1 MNKLEQQYLD
11 LLQKILDTGSDRM
24 DRTWIGT
31 RSIFGHQMR
40 FDLSKWFP
48 LLTTKKVYIKAIIHE
63 LLWFISGDTNIRYL
77 VQNNVKI
84 WNEWAF
90 SNYIIKNNLSQK
102 LPRYSEEWNTGLSI
116 FVEQI
121 KNDENF
127 AKQYWDLGPIYGKQW
142 RAWDTSDGKI
152 IDQMQNAINT
162 IINNPYSR
170 RNVISGWNVGEIEN
184 LIKNK
189 DSAPPPCHTLFQFY
203 VADNKLSCQLYQRSA
218 DVFLW
223 VPFNI
228 ASYALLTMMIASV
241 TGLEVGEFVHT
252 FGDVHI
258 YNNHFDQVREQ
269 LSRTPRDF
277 PIMKINPNK
286 KNIFDFEFSDF
297 TLENYNP
304 YPAIS
309 APIAV

>member
-102 LPRYSEEWNTGLSI
+102 MPRYSEEWNTGLSI

-142 RAWDTSDGKI
+142 RAWDTADGKI

-297 TLENYNP
+297 TLENYDP